1 MPTAMRK
8 WLFTIARLFLVL
20 LVFSFVFMSAQAN
33 RSKWKLVWSDE
44 FNEKGYLD
52 TTVWSK
58 IPRGA
63 VHWKRYMSDY
73 DSCYAVKDGNL
84 VLRGILN
91 ETLKNDTAP
100 YITGGVCTKGKNL
113 FNGTGRLEIK
123 AQIRGIQGAWPA
135 IWMVAE
141 NTPWP
146 HGGEIDIMENT
157 NNRATIEQTV
167 HSYYTY
173 TLKQKSPIQTN
184 AYKIVPGSY
193 NIYAVEFYPDSLCFY
208 VNGKHTLT
216 YPRINTDLE
225 GQFPFYQPYYLMLD
239 MQFTSKVKKEDLP
252 AEMWVDWVKYYKKEE

>member
-1 MPTAMRK
+1 MK
-8 WLFTIARLFLVL
+8 NCLFTIEGLFLAL
-20 LVFSFVFMSAQAN
+20 LAFPFVFMSAQSN

-52 TTVWSK
+52 TAIWSK

-63 VHWKRYMSDY
+63 VHWKRYMSDC

-84 VLRGILN
+84 ILRGILN

-113 FNGTGRLEIK
+113 FDGTGRLEIK

-157 NNRATIEQTV
+157 NNSATVEQTV

-173 TLKQKSPIQTN
+173 TLKQKFPLQTS

-193 NIYAVEFYPDSLCFY
+193 NIYTVEFYSDSLCFY
-208 VNGKHTLT
+208 VNDKQTFT
-216 YPRINTDLE
+216 YPRIKTKME
-225 GQFPFYQPYYLMLD
+225 GQYPFYQPYYLMLD

-252 AEMWVDWVKYYKKEE
+252 AEMWVDWVRYYKKEE